1 MLQRL
6 FEKLRP
12 WAEAVAAL
20 DDPHGEYFLMLEDRV
35 SRLEGEVGRLRG
47 SVKTEAGAAMTPT
60 SGAETERRRRL

>member
-20 DDPHGEYFLMLEDRV
+20 DDPHGEYLLMLEDRV
-35 SRLEGEVGRLRG
+35 SRLEAR
-47 SVKTEAGAAMTPT
+47 TEAGAAMTPT

>member
-20 DDPHGEYFLMLEDRV
+20 DDPHGEYLLMLEDRV
-35 SRLEGEVGRLRG
+35 SRLEAR
-47 SVKTEAGAAMTPT
+47 TEAAVTPGLLSIART
-60 SGAETERRRRL
+60 R